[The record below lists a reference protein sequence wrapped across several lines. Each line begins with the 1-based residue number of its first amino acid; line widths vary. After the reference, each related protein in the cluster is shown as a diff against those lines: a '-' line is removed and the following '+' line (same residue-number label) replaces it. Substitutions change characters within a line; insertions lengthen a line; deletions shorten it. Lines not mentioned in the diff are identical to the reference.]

1 MTQTNNP
8 IFSSLLAEY
17 DARVNAAALR
27 HDEAQHHVAIMLDN
41 LCQSLGEQVNS
52 WFSRI
57 ITQKKIVR
65 GYYIWGGVGRGKSM
79 LMDLFFAHA
88 PIKRKKRIHFHA
100 FMIDI
105 HERLRAWRQLGTQN
119 DILLKVVDDIAQD
132 YELLCLDEFQVS
144 DVADAMILSR
154 LFSALWEKDVVVI
167 MTSNRHPRDLYQG
180 GLQREQFLKF
190 VDIAEDYMH
199 FLELK
204 SPHDYRLK
212 QLSDM
217 QQTYVYPLNLVAD
230 EFLQASWERFTH
242 NGRSYRLEIP
252 IQGRVLRIDK
262 HNSGIAWLTFDELC
276 VRPLGANDYLELAKL
291 CHTVILQNI
300 PLMSTEYRN
309 EAKRFVTLIDA
320 LYEHRVK
327 LIATA
332 ADVPQAL
339 YPTGDGSF
347 EFARTASRLIE
358 MQSAN
363 YMQLAHIA

>member
-8 IFSSLLAEY
+8 KFSSLLEEY
-17 DARVNAAALR
+17 DARVSTGALA
-27 HDEAQHHVAIMLDN
+27 HDEAQHHIAIMLDN
-41 LCQSLGEQVNS
+41 FCQSLGEQNNS

-57 ITQKKIVR
+57 ISHKKIVR

-79 LMDLFFAHA
+79 LMDLFYAHA

-105 HERLRAWRQLGTQN
+105 HERLRAWRQLGTEN

-132 YELLCLDEFQVS
+132 YDVLCLDEFQVS

-154 LFSALWEKDVVVI
+154 LFSALWQKDVVVI

-212 QLSDM
+212 QLFDM
-217 QQTYVYPLNLVAD
+217 QKTYVYPLNLAAD
-230 EFLQASWERFTH
+230 EFLQTCWEGFTG

-252 IQGRVLRIDK
+252 IQGRILRIDK
-262 HNSGIAWLTFDELC
+262 HHSGIAWLTFEELC
-276 VRPLGANDYLELAKL
+276 ARPLGANDYLKLAKL
-291 CHTVILQNI
+291 CHTLFLQNI
-300 PLMSTEYRN
+300 PVMSAEYRN

-327 LIATA
+327 LIVSA
-332 ADVPQAL
+332 AAVPQEL
-339 YPTGDGSF
+339 YLSGDGSF

-358 MQSAN
+358 MQTAN
-363 YMQLAHIA
+363 YMQLAHIT